1 MKKMARV
8 GVAIILLL
16 ALTGCSSHWGSAGLG
31 AVGGAAV
38 GVGGQE
44 YHLKKEKDRI
54 EQDYKDG
61 KIDKREYEIRI
72 DQNRRD
78 SVF

>member
-1 MKKMARV
+1 MKKIAVM
-8 GVAIILLL
+8 GVAIIFMVI
-16 ALTGCSSHWGSAGLG
+16 TGCSSHWGSAGLG
-31 AVGGAAV
+31 AVGGAVA
-38 GVGGQE
+38 GVGGYE
-44 YHLKKEKDRI
+44 YHLKKEKEKI

-78 SVF
+78 SPF